1 MANRHRWTIVS
12 LGVAAAVLSAA
23 VEFGRRSAGPAEGK
37 NGQRAA
43 PVGAGGLSEK
53 NRAPRRPRLR
63 QGCQAAVKR
72 SMRRAARQMRRSS
85 FSSTA
90 ANGAKA
96 TRAKSATSPSFST
109 NRASSSSPPTTAS
122 RRR

>member
-12 LGVAAAVLSAA
+12 LGVAAAVFGAAVASAA
-23 VEFGRRSAGPAEGK
+23 DPPAQPKEKMGSGPRPSE
-37 NGQRAA
+37 RA
-43 PVGAGGLSEK
+43 VLSEK
-53 NRAPRRPRLR
+53 TVLHADLAYGKDAKQRLNVYAP
-63 QGCQAAVKR
+63 
-72 SMRRAARQMRRSS
+72 AARQMRRSS